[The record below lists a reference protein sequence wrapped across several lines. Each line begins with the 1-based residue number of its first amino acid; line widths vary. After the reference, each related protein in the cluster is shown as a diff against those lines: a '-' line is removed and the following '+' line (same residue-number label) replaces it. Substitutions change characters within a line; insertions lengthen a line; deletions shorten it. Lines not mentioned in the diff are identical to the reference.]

1 MSAGKGRNP
10 QMWGRG
16 SVFGEERPPG
26 SPGSPHG
33 SPSNAEQAV
42 SDGFAVFFRPD
53 ANAGVDQ
60 GAGKVQSENQD
71 PPADAG
77 KPRRTTALEGAEERQ
92 RIFHSL

>member
-1 MSAGKGRNP
+1 MWVRSGVVYSERKGLLDHP
-10 QMWGRG
+10 AHPMG
-16 SVFGEERPPG
+16 
-26 SPGSPHG
+26 H
-33 SPSNAEQAV
+33 PSGHV
-42 SDGFAVFFRPD
+42 RWVCCFFRPD

-77 KPRRTTALEGAEERQ
+77 KPRRTTALEGAEEGQ